1 MCQGVNILH
10 ILTYLSQQPYEFGAA
25 IIPILQMC
33 KLRQRVVKVELGF
46 KLNQTL
52 GYMLN
57 FNIMKLMSII

>member
-10 ILTYLSQQPYEFGAA
+10 ILTYLSQQPYEFSAA